1 MSATV
6 RVYVNGRGVD
16 APADGAPV
24 DAVRL
29 VDPSLADAIAAG
41 ERLVTDSRGLPV
53 APGEPLYN
61 GAIFRVV
68 AKRSRAAADAP
79 DGDGH
84 DTGAPGDHPPV
95 DSASGTD
102 DAPAA

>member
-29 VDPSLADAIAAG
+29 VDPALAEAIVAG
-41 ERLVTDSRGLPV
+41 ERVVTDSRGLPV
-53 APGEPLYN
+53 APNAPLFG

-68 AKRSRAAADAP
+68 ANRQRAAAGEDA
-79 DGDGH
+79 
-84 DTGAPGDHPPV
+84 
-95 DSASGTD
+95 
-102 DAPAA
+102 

>member
-16 APADGAPV
+16 APANGTPV

-29 VDPSLADAIAAG
+29 VDAALAEAIVAG
-41 ERLVTDSRGLPV
+41 ERLVTDSRGLPLESN
-53 APGEPLYN
+53 APVFA

-68 AKRSRAAADAP
+68 ANRQRGSAGANGAAGEDA
-79 DGDGH
+79 
-84 DTGAPGDHPPV
+84 
-95 DSASGTD
+95 
-102 DAPAA
+102 

>member
-29 VDPSLADAIAAG
+29 VDAALASDVDSGTRRI
-41 ERLVTDSRGLPV
+41 TDSRGLPIEDG
-53 APGEPLYN
+53 ASLYN
-61 GAIFRVV
+61 GAIFRVI
-68 AKRSRAAADAP
+68 ANRQRA
-79 DGDGH
+79 GEG
-84 DTGAPGDHPPV
+84 
-95 DSASGTD
+95 D
-102 DAPAA
+102 DA

>member
-16 APADGAPV
+16 APADGTPV

-29 VDPSLADAIAAG
+29 VDAALADAIVAG
-41 ERLVTDSRGLPV
+41 ERLVTDSRGLPLESN
-53 APGEPLYN
+53 APVFD

-68 AKRSRAAADAP
+68 SNRQRGAAGEDA
-79 DGDGH
+79 
-84 DTGAPGDHPPV
+84 
-95 DSASGTD
+95 
-102 DAPAA
+102 

>member
-16 APADGAPV
+16 APADGTPV

-29 VDPSLADAIAAG
+29 VDAALADAIVAG
-41 ERLVTDSRGLPV
+41 ERLVTDSRGLPLESN
-53 APGEPLYN
+53 APVFD

-68 AKRSRAAADAP
+68 SNRQRSAAGEDA
-79 DGDGH
+79 
-84 DTGAPGDHPPV
+84 
-95 DSASGTD
+95 
-102 DAPAA
+102 

>member
-16 APADGAPV
+16 APADGSPV
-24 DAVRL
+24 DAVR
-29 VDPSLADAIAAG
+29 VADPSLADAIVAG

-53 APGEPLYN
+53 EGGAALYD

-68 AKRSRAAADAP
+68 SNRQRPGAGEDA
-79 DGDGH
+79 
-84 DTGAPGDHPPV
+84 
-95 DSASGTD
+95 
-102 DAPAA
+102 